1 LQTIFNESYKSNSL
15 LDKINY
21 FKSSLAI
28 QPFVVLARPNK
39 QVYVNNLE
47 KKKFIDDLKI
57 LIDNGLL
64 KLEIPWEDNKNWLY
78 LMSDLRSNFPNIQLG
93 SASISNKKS
102 IDDSLKVGLN
112 FSMMRF
118 WNKDLYIYSIKNNY
132 LLIPGL
138 KENKDFKD
146 ALSYNCQII
155 KIFPVDKKE
164 ILLNIKRNNTIFFI
178 GAGGISIKDL
188 NKFKLLGYQ
197 GIVIGGKGYDGK
209 KFDPEI
215 LKSLKQKQPF

>member
-1 LQTIFNESYKSNSL
+1 MQTIFNESYKSNSL

-209 KFDPEI
+209 KFDSEI
-215 LKSLKQKQPF
+215 LKSLKQK

>member
-1 LQTIFNESYKSNSL
+1 MRVRKSTSL
-15 LDKINY
+15 TDKIND
-21 FKSSLAI
+21 FKSSFSK
-28 QPFVVLARPNK
+28 QPFVLLARPNK
-39 QVYVNNLE
+39 QIYENKLE
-47 KKKFIDDLKI
+47 KKKFIEYLKI
-57 LIDNGLL
+57 LVDNGLL
-64 KLEIPWEDNKNWLY
+64 KFEIPWEDNKSWLD
-78 LMSDLRSNFPNIQLG
+78 LMSDLRSSFPNIKLG
-93 SASISNKKS
+93 SASILNKKS
-102 IDDSLKVGLN
+102 INDSLKVGLD

-118 WNKDLYIYSIKNNY
+118 WDKDLYIYSIKNNY

-138 KENKDFKD
+138 IENKDFKD

>member
-1 LQTIFNESYKSNSL
+1 LQTIFNGSYKSNSL
-15 LDKINY
+15 LDKIKN
-21 FKSSLAI
+21 FKSALAI
-28 QPFVVLARPNK
+28 QPFVILARPNK
-39 QVYVNNLE
+39 EVYVNKLE
-47 KKKFIDDLKI
+47 KKIFIDDLKI

-64 KLEIPWEDNKNWLY
+64 NLEIPWEDNKNWLY
-78 LMSDLRSNFPNIQLG
+78 LMSDLRSSFPNIQLG

-138 KENKDFKD
+138 IENKDFKD

-188 NKFKLLGYQ
+188 NKFKLLGYK
-197 GIVIGGKGYDGK
+197 GIVIGGKGYNGK

-215 LKSLKQKQPF
+215 LKSLKQK